1 MKAHYIFRIDDV
13 HPNMDLNLLRRLID
27 SFSQESV
34 VPLLAVIP
42 KNQDQ
47 SLYHSTA
54 VEQEFWLL
62 LQNWE
67 KEGKVEIAQHGYS
80 HQLCKTKINSPLYRH
95 VNPFFDEFACCSQDE
110 QNKLILK
117 GKNYLKQKGLNPIAW
132 VSPAHFISSSTIRA
146 IKYAEY
152 TLVSDGL
159 GFMPFKAFG
168 LTFIPQQFEKPRWAP
183 FGIVTFCLHPDKS
196 SIALLPYIRDFIV
209 RNNKSVI
216 LFSEAERKKINI
228 IFLIVNF
235 ISIPLL
241 RFIRII
247 RMKNR

>member
-1 MKAHYIFRIDDV
+1 M
-13 HPNMDLNLLRRLID
+13 HPNMDLNLLSHLID

-47 SLYHSTA
+47 SLYYSTTD
-54 VEQEFWLL
+54 EQEFWLL

-67 KEGKVEIAQHGYS
+67 KEGRVEIAQHGFS
-80 HQLCKTKINSPLYRH
+80 HQLYKTKINSPLYRH
-95 VNPFFDEFACCSQDE
+95 VNPFYDEFACHSQDE
-110 QNKLILK
+110 QSELILK

-132 VSPAHFISSSTIRA
+132 VSPAHFISSSTISA
-146 IKYAEY
+146 IKSAEY

-159 GFMPFKAFG
+159 GFIPFRAFG
-168 LTFIPQQFEKPRWAP
+168 LTFIPQQFEKPRYFP
-183 FGIVTFCLHPDKS
+183 FGVVTFCLHPDKS
-196 SIALLPYIRDFIV
+196 AVALLPYISEFIAHN
-209 RNNKSVI
+209 RKSVI
-216 LFSEAERKKINI
+216 LFSEAGERKINI

-235 ISIPLL
+235 FSIPLFRL
-241 RFIRII
+241 IRII